1 MTAVEVR
8 PPKARTGWAIVAAF
22 IAYAVLY
29 FIYGF
34 LEIGIVLLGRYDH
47 SGAWYYAAWAM
58 GLVHAPLAAFVML
71 SVVGSLFKHAH
82 LQTVFYSFA
91 TGLVVITLMSVAL
104 NVERAMSLVPALI
117 EAVLSIIGARMFLA
131 WASIR

>member
-1 MTAVEVR
+1 
-8 PPKARTGWAIVAAF
+8 VAAF

-47 SGAWYYAAWAM
+47 SDAWYYAAWAM